1 MRGYLVVYDNVQQR
15 IGWIRRN
22 CHNRPTRMTNQFT
35 SLFNWTNYLSQ
46 SILWPLKFVGYKT
59 ISGLVFWVSSQA
71 FIPEVF
77 SKSNH
82 EGWQCLP
89 ILHVLF
95 DIFSYERHCYF
106 TYHANLLLVIK
117 NDINIVKEIIW
128 HYLAVL
134 FQIIFDICVTPTS
147 SCGSLITKG
156 KGDLRWRFNCMNH
169 TSMVDWFVLKSAQDL
184 LVVA

>member
-22 CHNRPTRMTNQFT
+22 CHNRPTRMSNQFT
-35 SLFNWTNYLSQ
+35 SFFNWTNYLSQ
-46 SILWPLKFVGYKT
+46 SILWTLKFVGYKM

-71 FIPEVF
+71 VSLRFF
-77 SKSNH
+77 LSLTMKD
-82 EGWQCLP
+82 GQCLP

-95 DIFSYERHCYF
+95 DIFSHERHCYF

-128 HYLAVL
+128 HSLAVL

-147 SCGSLITKG
+147 SYGSQITKG
-156 KGDLRWRFNCMNH
+156 KGDFKVEFNCMNH